1 MPNVMKPPKN
11 ATVGVRAIPTG
22 FTLVELLIV
31 ISVIGIM
38 SALIVT
44 SIVNASADSR
54 LVVARQQQV
63 VLQQAL
69 GAWIAAQSSGRA
81 SVESVRTAYNAATT
95 SRARLDLFSAN
106 YLLPSTVAQFNNNTT
121 NNAELRTEAMV
132 RANVYVQLTTW
143 GTNDYPTVNMI
154 Q

>member
-1 MPNVMKPPKN
+1 MKPPKN
-11 ATVGVRAIPTG
+11 ATEGVRAIPTG

-69 GAWIAAQSSGRA
+69 GAWIAAESSGRA
-81 SVESVRTAYNAATT
+81 SIESVRTNYNGPGGART
-95 SRARLDLFSAN
+95 SRARLDLFSTN